1 MIRQP
6 VFAVLEKCREGR
18 IPIIISVEGDR
29 HCIWRREHMTVDEIL
44 TKVREMA
51 GQDEELLH
59 RILQT
64 ASGEHPVDSFCS
76 LCRDLGF
83 TLYAMDLV
91 DAGEEAY
98 AAIRRSTN
106 GGGENSPMLA
116 GSDDYYEM
124 FLAEL
129 KKRYL

>member
-1 MIRQP
+1 
-6 VFAVLEKCREGR
+6 
-18 IPIIISVEGDR
+18 
-29 HCIWRREHMTVDEIL
+29 MTVDEIL
-44 TKVREMA
+44 TRVREMA
-51 GQDEELLH
+51 GQDKELLQ

-64 ASGEHPVDSFCS
+64 AAGEHPVDSFCA

-116 GSDDYYEM
+116 GADDYYEM

-129 KKRYL
+129 KERYL

>member
-1 MIRQP
+1 
-6 VFAVLEKCREGR
+6 
-18 IPIIISVEGDR
+18 
-29 HCIWRREHMTVDEIL
+29 MTVDEIL

-83 TLYAMDLV
+83 TLYAMDL
-91 DAGEEAY
+91 
-98 AAIRRSTN
+98 AARILRCLRERTTIMRCSWQ
-106 GGGENSPMLA
+106 S
-116 GSDDYYEM
+116 
-124 FLAEL
+124 
-129 KKRYL
+129 

>member
-1 MIRQP
+1 
-6 VFAVLEKCREGR
+6 
-18 IPIIISVEGDR
+18 
-29 HCIWRREHMTVDEIL
+29 MTVDEIL

-64 ASGEHPVDSFCS
+64 SKAEHPVDSFCS
-76 LCRDLGF
+76 LCRDLVF
-83 TLYAMDLV
+83 TLYSMDLV

-116 GSDDYYEM
+116 GADDYYEM

-129 KKRYL
+129 QERSRKDGATV

>member
-1 MIRQP
+1 
-6 VFAVLEKCREGR
+6 
-18 IPIIISVEGDR
+18 
-29 HCIWRREHMTVDEIL
+29 MTVDEML

-51 GQDEELLH
+51 EQDEELLNK
-59 RILQT
+59 ILAT

-76 LCRDLGF
+76 LCRELGF
-83 TLYAMDLV
+83 SLYAMDLV

-116 GSDDYYEM
+116 GADDYYGM

-129 KKRYL
+129 KERAL